1 MVILDYN
8 TILFNMPFAG
18 GNPPHP
24 LFFIFAFWGETTN
37 HHFKIINKIKINYY
51 TNFEKL
57 SPCFSTVIQ
66 IWAEAKQFFSGKQKY
81 CLRKYLSAIQKCR
94 LCINKIKINYYT
106 HFEKL
111 SPCVSAVIQIWAET
125 EHFFSGK
132 QKYCLRKYLSAIQ
145 KCSLCINKIKINYYT
160 HFEKLSPCGDW
171 RGCSLKGK
179 RHTFFTSSKT
189 TVFKAIK
196 IIFYFLVH

>member
-1 MVILDYN
+1 MGKPPALPFFYPSFLGGDSPLTTKVTAIL
-8 TILFNMPFAG
+8 TISWRPNNFKIAG
-18 GNPPHP
+18 DSPNQN
-24 LFFIFAFWGETTN
+24 LARDDTN

-57 SPCFSTVIQ
+57 SPCFSAVIQ
-66 IWAEAKQFFSGKQKY
+66 IFAEAEQFFSGKQKY

-111 SPCVSAVIQIWAET
+111 SPCGA
-125 EHFFSGK
+125 
-132 QKYCLRKYLSAIQ
+132 
-145 KCSLCINKIKINYYT
+145 
-160 HFEKLSPCGDW
+160 W

-189 TVFKAIK
+189 TGFKAIK